1 MNMKR
6 LYIVLSLF
14 GSLSLTQNSLA
25 GEVYTCT
32 INGKTVY
39 QGKPCPGKEL
49 NARVQQSQAAI
60 KGQQAAREKARAE
73 RDARKEP
80 RIGMSKSEAEKT
92 TWGYPDTANTTK
104 TATNEFEQWVYRG
117 YRSTRYLHFTNGK
130 LTSISN

>member
-1 MNMKR
+1 MKR

-73 RDARKEP
+73 REARKEP
-80 RIGMSKSEAEKT
+80 RIGMTKSEAEKS
-92 TWGYPDTANTTK
+92 TWGYPDKVNTTT
-104 TATNEFEQWVYRG
+104 TAKNEFEQWVYRTPYSG
-117 YRSTRYLHFTNGK
+117 SKYLHFTNGK

>member
-1 MNMKR
+1 MKR

-49 NARVQQSQAAI
+49 NERIQQSQAVI

-80 RIGMSKSEAEKT
+80 RIGMTKSEAEKS
-92 TWGYPDTANTTK
+92 TWGYPDKVNTTT
-104 TATNEFEQWVYRG
+104 TAKNEFEQWVYRTPYSG
-117 YRSTRYLHFTNGK
+117 SKYLHFTNGK

>member
-1 MNMKR
+1 MKK
-6 LYIVLSLF
+6 LLLAMTSVLLIQSSF
-14 GSLSLTQNSLA
+14 A
-25 GEVYTCT
+25 AEVYTCT

-60 KGQQAAREKARAE
+60 KGQQAIREKERAE

-80 RIGMSKSEAEKT
+80 RIGMTKSEAEKS
-92 TWGYPDTANTTK
+92 TWGYPDKVNTTT
-104 TATNEFEQWVYRG
+104 TAKNEFEQWVYRTPYSG
-117 YRSTRYLHFTNGK
+117 SKYLHFTNGK

>member
-1 MNMKR
+1 MKR
-6 LYIVLSLF
+6 LYILLSLF

-25 GEVYTCT
+25 GEIYTCT

-80 RIGMSKSEAEKT
+80 RIGMTKSEAEKS
-92 TWGYPDTANTTK
+92 TWGYPDKVNTTT
-104 TATNEFEQWVYRG
+104 TAKNEFEQWVYRTPYSG
-117 YRSTRYLHFTNGK
+117 SKYLHFTNGK